1 MQNPITWASNGY
13 TATIWAI
20 KTWYWG
26 KVLRKAKWIVEVG
39 LKSHHVSRADRRRY
53 IRDVGAAVMAANP
66 KSDIDKDTEASRDEM
81 KAELGTIKIKKKETP
96 GAPSN

>member
-66 KSDIDKDTEASRDEM
+66 STDIKKEIQSSRDEM
-81 KAELGTIKIKKKETP
+81 KVELETTTNKKE
-96 GAPSN
+96 NQ